1 METTTESTPHER
13 AEKLMEPFWAAGIPS
28 YGEHEDLPEGLY
40 LGLMHGYANDFDRRE
55 GDDWGINGPIIG
67 PLEYVHTTYATRVGI
82 EFFDRERA
90 QLYFGEKSY
99 CEAELDILR
108 NNCLYFGGVEF
119 GDWTVFYHKPG
130 VSP

>member
-1 METTTESTPHER
+1 MIETTTPHER
-13 AEKLMEPFWAAGIPS
+13 AEALMEPFWARGVPR
-28 YGEHEDLPEGLY
+28 YCEHDDEPEGIY
-40 LGLMHGYANDFDRRE
+40 LGLFHGYINDDDREE
-55 GDDWGINGPIIG
+55 GGDWGIDGPVIG

-90 QLYFGEKSY
+90 QLYFGY
-99 CEAELDILR
+99 CDVELDIR

-130 VSP
+130 KQL